1 MKLGHTPAWYER
13 NCVWIDPCSTIIPGS
28 RRTAFHQ
35 KQSKK
40 GKGKRWISK
49 KSKQYSKNL
58 RAAPFANKQKQWGDG
73 KAWWFVVVARGKVR
87 LVPMDADWEQTGHGM
102 AKFIK
107 KLPGILRKMCGANSV
122 PRYVFSDRGPGFFHA
137 SSGAIVDAYMDAL
150 QQNKLKP
157 FAGEDASWQPSD
169 LADLFMHETVAAW
182 VRKYFQSN
190 PLCKTAD
197 LKKNW
202 RSFDKGIKD
211 CEKHINKSHDVHG
224 LCRAMPMRLRQLRD
238 SGGDRLR
245 Y

>member
-1 MKLGHTPAWYER
+1 MAPRNPVRVEAVKRLREVAARLG
-13 NCVWIDPCSTIIPGS
+13 
-28 RRTAFHQ
+28 
-35 KQSKK
+35 
-40 GKGKRWISK
+40 
-49 KSKQYSKNL
+49 
-58 RAAPFANKQKQWGDG
+58 
-73 KAWWFVVVARGKVR
+73 VAR
-87 LVPMDADWEQTGHGM
+87 A
-102 AKFIK
+102 
-107 KLPGILRKMCGANSV
+107 
-122 PRYVFSDRGPGFFHA
+122 SDNA
-137 SSGAIVDAYMDAL
+137 SSGAIVDAYKDAL

-224 LCRAMPMRLRQLRD
+224 LCRAMHMRLRQLRD